1 MMIRKEC
8 IGTTFRKKSPYN
20 AEVFTGTIKDDP
32 SEFQLYRILQ
42 LDVFEKFEIPSAE
55 VKTEKPSI
63 LKHKERVIKKNKESD
78 ENYSRK
84 PE

>member
-8 IGTTFRKKSPYN
+8 IGTTFRKKSPHN

-32 SEFQLYRILQ
+32 EEFRLYRILE

-55 VKTEKPSI
+55 VTENISEDKP
-63 LKHKERVIKKNKESD
+63 KKKKKD
-78 ENYSRK
+78 VGHTAD
-84 PE
+84 